1 MKLQPNTYNS
11 LESGLITKLAV
22 SKYKMPLS
30 SVSLAVNMHFD
41 QIGSARLRKGSTQ
54 LGNTISGTDILGM
67 HDFRDSG
74 TGSNN
79 QLIAVNGT
87 VAYYLSSNTTFV
99 SKREGLTSGKKA
111 RFTTFL
117 DYAWMVNNS
126 EATAIWD
133 GNTSTSFLTSGNA
146 SGAPIGKF
154 IENFRSR
161 MWILG
166 NDDYPDRVWY
176 SSLPSSVTTPIVTW
190 DTSVTTGDW
199 IDISPSDGENITGSK
214 RTKRSLL
221 VFKQNHIYRIYSIGE
236 TDPDP
241 QINVGTY
248 SHESIVEAKDGVY
261 FHHPTGF
268 YKYIDGGVQEIS
280 KPVKDIVE
288 AITFANYTDIA
299 GWIEAEGDALC
310 WSIGDITI
318 YGDVII
324 TNAVVR
330 YTISTQAWTLYSYAS
345 KPTVG
350 MIYTNPILNTRE
362 AIWGNGIGEVMRH
375 NVGTTDDGTTVRYEI
390 IHRPILV
397 DGLNITEKNIE
408 SIMFLHDGKGSGTNV
423 QWQKENDLES
433 DWTKSLGELEA
444 RNTIFSNANI
454 RGNEI
459 TFRISGVSEGEPFS
473 YNGFDIGESQDDIN
487 YAK

>member
-1 MKLQPNTYNS
+1 M
-11 LESGLITKLAV
+11 
-22 SKYKMPLS
+22 
-30 SVSLAVNMHFD
+30 
-41 QIGSARLRKGSTQ
+41 
-54 LGNTISGTDILGM
+54 
-67 HDFRDSG
+67 
-74 TGSNN
+74 
-79 QLIAVNGT
+79 
-87 VAYYLSSNTTFV
+87 
-99 SKREGLTSGKKA
+99 
-111 RFTTFL
+111 
-117 DYAWMVNNS
+117 
-126 EATAIWD
+126 
-133 GNTSTSFLTSGNA
+133 
-146 SGAPIGKF
+146 
-154 IENFRSR
+154 
-161 MWILG
+161 
-166 NDDYPDRVWY
+166 
-176 SSLPSSVTTPIVTW
+176 
-190 DTSVTTGDW
+190 
-199 IDISPSDGENITGSK
+199 
-214 RTKRSLL
+214 L